1 MLFLI
6 FPFLNIIKKSVH
18 IYHLKI
24 SFFLRVKKKWLN
36 IKTYIVETLM
46 MMMMMMN
53 RSRRLVVRSFRKF
66 ENASFKKTIT
76 TTTTTKRTMML
87 TSGATIGSILGGGA
101 IVTAVAQGKDEDS
114 SSNTSNDLLSRLM
127 AEASGTF
134 VLVAGGC
141 GVVCAAKYANA
152 AFTPFGIASIWG
164 ATVCL
169 AVFATR
175 DISGAHLNP
184 AITATLAVNK
194 PDTISYQDA
203 SMYMSAQTLG
213 AGAAGYMNYLI
224 FRNGIS
230 ALEKTEGV
238 TRGTA
243 KSVSL
248 LNGSFGM
255 YPNQQLV
262 RTGLCAFGVEVVA
275 TSIFSYL
282 VFAITDENGSV
293 PADAAPPLIGTTVAV
308 LVSVF
313 GGVTGCGMNPA
324 RDLGPRLAS
333 AAAGFGTAAMQS
345 AWLYTAGPIVGAIIG
360 GRIYMETIGK
370 RLKEKKSRMIIS

>member
-1 MLFLI
+1 MSRSGPRL
-6 FPFLNIIKKSVH
+6 
-18 IYHLKI
+18 
-24 SFFLRVKKKWLN
+24 LRRYG
-36 IKTYIVETLM
+36 T
-46 MMMMMMN
+46 
-53 RSRRLVVRSFRKF
+53 S
-66 ENASFKKTIT
+66 T
-76 TTTTTKRTMML
+76 TTRRNMKFITA
-87 TSGATIGSILGGGA
+87 GATIGSVLGGGA
-101 IVTAVAQGKDEDS
+101 VVVLAEGKDSDNSS
-114 SSNTSNDLLSRLM
+114 SSNDLISRLM

-134 VLVAGGC
+134 ILIAGGC
-141 GVVCAAKYANA
+141 GVVCAAKYASA
-152 AFTPFGIASIWG
+152 GFTPFGISAIWG

-175 DISGAHLNP
+175 DVSGAHLNP

-194 PDTISYQDA
+194 PDSISFQEA
-203 SMYMSAQTLG
+203 PMYMAAQTLG

-238 TRGTA
+238 TRGTP
-243 KSVSL
+243 KSISV

-255 YPNQQLV
+255 YPNQQIV

-275 TSIFSYL
+275 TSLFSYL

-308 LVSVF
+308 LVATF

-333 AAAGFGTAAMQS
+333 AVAGFGPAAMQS
-345 AWLYTAGPIVGAIIG
+345 AWLYTAGPIVGAILG

-370 RLKEKKSRMIIS
+370 RLKEKAEAKAAFR